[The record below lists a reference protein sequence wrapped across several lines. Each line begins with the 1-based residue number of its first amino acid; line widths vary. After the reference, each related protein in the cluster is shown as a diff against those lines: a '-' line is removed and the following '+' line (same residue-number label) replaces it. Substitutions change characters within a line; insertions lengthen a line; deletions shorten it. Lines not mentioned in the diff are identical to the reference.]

1 MDKLMSFIYYLEKIN
16 EIVIIL
22 VSSTFSAATYAAA
35 ILCRMGENKSP
46 DYRKRLSIE
55 LTNSLVRGDPST
67 WTNQVGV

>member
-1 MDKLMSFIYYLEKIN
+1 MSFIYFLKKIN
-16 EIVIIL
+16 EVVITFVML
-22 VSSTFSAATYAAA
+22 TFSTATYAAA
-35 ILCRMGENKSP
+35 ILFRMSENKSP